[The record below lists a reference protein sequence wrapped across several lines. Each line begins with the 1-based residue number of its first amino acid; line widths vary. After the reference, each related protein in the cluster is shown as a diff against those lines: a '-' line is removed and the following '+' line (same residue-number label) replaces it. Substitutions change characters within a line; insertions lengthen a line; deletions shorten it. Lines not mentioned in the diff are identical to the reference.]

1 MSEFA
6 ESTSAD
12 SLADAI
18 DANLIEKSLSF
29 AHFFGGEIHGP
40 NPVWFITGPTMP
52 SNNGVVS
59 AHFSVSVMDAEIKAL
74 VKVFRAQKRSLTWWV
89 GPRTVPSNLGQ
100 TLQRY
105 GFMHNRDMI
114 GMAMDLQD
122 LQMSEEAPAMDF
134 EPVQDRKTLR
144 AWYDVVLECFPT
156 TYSQK
161 YLDALAAISLRPN
174 AEWLHYVGRVQ
185 GEILTASSLYLG
197 GGVAGLYNLG
207 TLVKA
212 RGRGLGAATTVLTFA
227 AAREL
232 GYRIGALQTTYPNAL
247 RMYHHLGFEVYC
259 KIGIYRYQP
268 ESEV

>member
-1 MSEFA
+1 MSEIVQF
-6 ESTSAD
+6 TSSAA
-12 SLADAI
+12 LADAI

-29 AHFFGGEIHGP
+29 PHFFGGEIHEP
-40 NPVWFITGPTMP
+40 NPLWFVTGPTMP

-59 AHFSVSVMDAEIKAL
+59 AHFSASVVDAEIKAL
-74 VKVFRAQKRSLTWWV
+74 VKIFRAQKRSLTWWV

-100 TLQRY
+100 SLQHY
-105 GFMHNRDMI
+105 GFTHNRDMI

-122 LQMSEEAPAMDF
+122 MEIPEAAQTMDF

-144 AWYDVVLECFPT
+144 QWYEVVLECFPA

-161 YLDALAAISLRPN
+161 YLDALAAISLRPG

-207 TLVKA
+207 TVVKA
-212 RGRGLGAATTVLTFA
+212 RRRGLGAATTILSFA
-227 AAREL
+227 AARER
-232 GYRIGALQTTYPNAL
+232 GYRVGTLQTTYPNAL

-268 ESEV
+268 EGKG